1 MLTVNE
7 QITSPT
13 AHLRDFFLQ
22 LKRVKTN
29 FFSGSLV
36 VSTYNTDS
44 YLVFNFHLGRLNW
57 SGRNFDQFDCWRR
70 YLGVIC
76 SQISG
81 VEINDLAMVKQP
93 ALVSA
98 TLVNLLAKQKI
109 NRKQLNDIITT
120 MFEDNLFDVIQFASI
135 ANTPLDYKWI
145 SGSDQEK
152 NLAQTLPLL
161 AIKPH
166 LSNAFEKW
174 QLWQARGLGDFYTN
188 LSIKIV
194 TPTPSSVDD
203 LVLTNRQQKILP
215 FLTQGYNLRNLANFL
230 RQPIQIVA
238 ETLQPLMESQV
249 VIFVP
254 PERQYAQIEMDMEG
268 QPSLSDDLHSS
279 IFTLSTLTSD
289 DSYAATIADQPLI
302 ACVDDSETVY
312 QHLRQ
317 LLIPHGYQTMGI
329 QDSIQA
335 LPALIRAKPD
345 LIFLDLIMPIAN
357 GYEICA
363 QIRRTPALRNTP
375 IIILTG
381 KDGLVDKFRAK
392 MLGAND
398 FITKPIDPQTVFK
411 MLFYHLPVKQ

>member
-1 MLTVNE
+1 VNE

-13 AHLRDFFLQ
+13 VHLRDFFLQ

-36 VSTYNTDS
+36 VSTHNADS

-57 SGRNFDQFDCWRR
+57 SGRSFDQFDCWRR
-70 YLGVIC
+70 HLGTIC
-76 SQISG
+76 TQISG
-81 VEINDLAMVKQP
+81 VEINALAMVSQP
-93 ALVSA
+93 ELVSS

-109 NRKQLNDIITT
+109 NRKQLNDIITV
-120 MFEDNLFDVIQFASI
+120 MFEENLFDAIQFAYI
-135 ANTPLDYKWI
+135 ANMPLEYKWI
-145 SGSDQEK
+145 SGNDQAK
-152 NLAQTLPLL
+152 NLAQALPLL

-166 LSNAFEKW
+166 LTSAFEKC

-188 LSIKIV
+188 LSIKLV
-194 TPTPSSVDD
+194 TSAHSDAPDVT
-203 LVLTNRQQKILP
+203 LTNRQQKMLP
-215 FLTQGYNLRNLANFL
+215 FLTQGYNLRNLANYL
-230 RQPIQIVA
+230 RQPLQIVA
-238 ETLQPLMESQV
+238 ETLLPLIENQIVVFVLPELQYSPAAVAIGSQS
-249 VIFVP
+249 
-254 PERQYAQIEMDMEG
+254 D
-268 QPSLSDDLHSS
+268 LSDDLDSS
-279 IFTLSTLTSD
+279 IFTFSTLTTD
-289 DSYAATIADQPLI
+289 VSYAATMVDQPLI
-302 ACVDDSETVY
+302 ACIDDSETVY
-312 QHLRQ
+312 QCLRQ

-335 LPALIRAKPD
+335 LPALIRSKPD

-398 FITKPIDPQTVFK
+398 FLTKPIDPQAVFK